1 MLELRGGEKMAW
13 SEAAYS
19 TKRNVAEAMSDLT
32 AVMLGM
38 AQQNV
43 TAAQSTINDHDAPR
57 PDSGLPEILM
67 HTLPP
72 DGHRSSWGGDE

>member
-43 TAAQSTINDHDAPR
+43 TAAQSTISRNA
-57 PDSGLPEILM
+57 SG
-67 HTLPP
+67 
-72 DGHRSSWGGDE
+72 RSLQCNCSNPSCGRFSI